1 MNLNPLTNQRSCFGV
16 SQLAGLTVGIFFLL
30 GLRLP
35 KSFSLLGL
43 VFVIGLI
50 WGRRE
55 LRTLINARLVVSS
68 IVLLVAFGCS
78 FSIRQ
83 FQLGFWSLTGA
94 SLADLLTFAL
104 YPSLA
109 LTVGWLSRRT
119 FFSRRAMSLAIVAF
133 AVGGLCYILLS
144 LAISRD
150 PWWRLDEVLPNAV
163 TVPWGEHGMNG
174 QNVRSVE
181 QRAMPALVLAGSLP
195 LLLVRKPRGWLLK
208 SLLAFIMST
217 TAIYC
222 LWSMHGRLGYIAL
235 SAAVAPSF
243 FLMLNRY
250 CRLLLLSA
258 TGIIVGFALNRQWLC
273 DERFPMQLTFLRHIA
288 EAPWGGRRISF
299 DFEGCLGQGVMAFGP
314 PPNLLHL
321 PHNIFLDV
329 INDVGVLSAFFL
341 LLACSALLFGLT
353 RVFII
358 VYNPGRWG
366 VGDAFAFGLV
376 AVLVTQSMFQPFLYS
391 DRSMFMMSFLLT
403 GALLAEP
410 YARRSVAADQS

>member
-1 MNLNPLTNQRSCFGV
+1 MTNQRSCFGG
-16 SQLAGLTVGIFFLL
+16 SQLAALTVGIFFLL
-30 GLRLP
+30 GLSLP

-43 VFVIGLI
+43 VFVICLVC
-50 WGRRE
+50 GRRE
-55 LRTLINARLVVSS
+55 LRSLIKARLVVSS

-94 SLADLLTFAL
+94 SFADLLTFAL

-109 LTVGWLSRRT
+109 LAVGWLSRRT
-119 FFSRRAMSLAIVAF
+119 FFSRRAMCLAIVAF
-133 AVGGLCYILLS
+133 AVGGLCYVLLS

-150 PWWRLDEVLPNAV
+150 PWWRLDEVFPSAV
-163 TVPWGEHGMNG
+163 TVPWGEHGMSS

-195 LLLVRKPRGWLLK
+195 LLFVRKPQGWILK
-208 SLLAFIMST
+208 SLLAFIMAT
-217 TAIYC
+217 IAIYS
-222 LWSMHGRLGYIAL
+222 LWSLDGRLGYLAL
-235 SAAVAPSF
+235 SAVVAPSF
-243 FLMLNRY
+243 FLMINRY

-258 TGIIVGFALNRQWLC
+258 AGIILGFGLNRQWLC
-273 DERFPMQLTFLRHIA
+273 DERFPMQLAFLRHIA
-288 EAPWGGRRISF
+288 EAPWGGRRITF
-299 DFEGCLGQGVMAFGP
+299 DFEGCLGQGVMTFGP
-314 PPNLLHL
+314 PPNFIHL

-353 RVFII
+353 RILII
-358 VYNPGRWG
+358 VYSPGRWG
-366 VGDAFAFGLV
+366 VSDAFAFGLV
-376 AVLVTQSMFQPFLYS
+376 AVLVMQSMFQPFLYS
-391 DRSMFMMSFLLT
+391 DRSMFVMSFLLT

-410 YARRSVAADQS
+410 YARRPVDAYQC